1 MFLKDSN
8 SNKDTLNNLEKELEF
23 NYIRSSGS
31 GGQNVN
37 KVSTKVQ
44 IKWNIDK
51 SLLFNFEDKIRIKKY
66 FKNNINKKGFVL
78 LEAEDYREQMK
89 NKELVIKKLKD
100 LVAKALIRKKL
111 RKPTEPTFSSK
122 EKRIKEKKELSIK
135 KQNRKNQ
142 KKNSEIN

>member
-44 IKWNIDK
+44 IK
-51 SLLFNFEDKIRIKKY
+51 
-66 FKNNINKKGFVL
+66 
-78 LEAEDYREQMK
+78 
-89 NKELVIKKLKD
+89 
-100 LVAKALIRKKL
+100 
-111 RKPTEPTFSSK
+111 
-122 EKRIKEKKELSIK
+122 
-135 KQNRKNQ
+135 
-142 KKNSEIN
+142 

>member
-8 SNKDTLNNLEKELEF
+8 SNKDALNNLEKELEF
-23 NYIRSSGS
+23 NYTRSSGS

-37 KVSTKVQ
+37 KVSSKVQ
-44 IKWNIDK
+44 VRWNINK

-66 FKNNINKKGFVL
+66 FKNNINKKSFVL

-100 LVAKALIRKKL
+100 LITKALIRKKL
-111 RKPTEPTFSSK
+111 RKPTKPTFSSK
-122 EKRIKEKKELSIK
+122 EKRISDKKELSNK
-135 KQNRKNQ
+135 KQLRKTPCA
-142 KKNSEIN
+142 